1 MYCAGKNAVVLRVRL
16 SPKASRDAIVGAGQA
31 TDGQRHLVVRVRAV
45 PENGKANKALTD
57 LLSKTLGIAK
67 RDVSVIKGHT
77 SRLKAVSIQTDVK
90 TRHRILD
97 LMEKF
102 DDERPTD

>member
-1 MYCAGKNAVVLRVRL
+1 MYCASETKIVLRVRL
-16 SPKASRDAIVGAGQA
+16 NPHASRDVIEGAGRTA
-31 TDGQRHLVVRVRAV
+31 DGQRHLIVRVRAV

-57 LLSKTLGIAK
+57 LLSKTLGISK

-77 SRLKAVSIQTDVK
+77 SRLKTVSIQTDEN
-90 TRHRILD
+90 TRHLVLD